1 MELYGL
7 DCVDLVVSYTIQFIF
22 IAKKCKFSKNHQ
34 SRPCSFKQ
42 TWTNRLLRYEQIA
55 FVKRKGRLESRSR
68 PGKRRAE
75 TLCRLKLSEMLRFV
89 ATLLQ
94 LDKHHKHS
102 AFGIYSSSY
111 TPLNVVRCATRKKS
125 QHAE

>member
-7 DCVDLVVSYTIQFIF
+7 DCVDLVVSYTIQFLF

-34 SRPCSFKQ
+34 SHPCSFQ
-42 TWTNRLLRYEQIA
+42 QIWTNRLLRYERIA

-68 PGKRRAE
+68 PGKGRADA
-75 TLCRLKLSEMLRFV
+75 LCWLKLSAMLHLV

-94 LDKHHKHS
+94 SNTHHKQS
-102 AFGIYSSSY
+102 AFWIYSSSY
-111 TPLNVVRCATRKKS
+111 TQLNVVRCATRKKF
-125 QHAE
+125 